1 MGARAARHADA
12 VGIGWY
18 AMDLHDCVGNPTS
31 MFAPTLPFQ
40 IPLGALIPADRG
52 NLLAACKNI
61 GTTQVTNGAYR
72 PHPIEWNIGE
82 SAGALAAFCCATGRT
97 PSEVWGERLRS
108 QRLQYRLLKR
118 GIPIAWTV
126 NVPQGHELFLAAQ
139 MLVAWGAISPESA
152 RYRSLALN
160 PDAPLTLDEAEAL
173 VEAGL
178 ALARRSL
185 GAQGARSQKALGQA
199 VARRADVER
208 LLRESGLPV
217 PAIAD
222 PLRWGEVAAVFA
234 PLMQQAL
241 EES

>member
-1 MGARAARHADA
+1 
-12 VGIGWY
+12 
-18 AMDLHDCVGNPTS
+18 
-31 MFAPTLPFQ
+31 
-40 IPLGALIPADRG
+40 
-52 NLLAACKNI
+52 
-61 GTTQVTNGAYR
+61 
-72 PHPIEWNIGE
+72 
-82 SAGALAAFCCATGRT
+82 
-97 PSEVWGERLRS
+97 
-108 QRLQYRLLKR
+108 
-118 GIPIAWTV
+118 
-126 NVPQGHELFLAAQ
+126 

-222 PLRWGEVAAVFA
+222 PPRWGEVAAVFA